1 MLIQPRP
8 DNHVRHEQDAT
19 QLTQRQR
26 SLAATLKQVI
36 AAYAPT
42 DTQSSSERA
51 NFAETVPRAMKAW
64 LEVYALDN
72 EDLSA
77 TEFAAALN
85 DVARD
90 VSDAITPKASVIPR
104 IQEILETGFPTET
117 DTSDCGII
125 TQGPIYAT
133 GLCPHHLLP
142 VAYEIF
148 VGYKP
153 LRGGTVLGLSKL
165 ARVAQTLAQRPVLQE
180 QVASDIADVLHHTV
194 DADRTDLPQ
203 IATQGSAVQ
212 LIGAHSCM
220 SCRGVLS
227 DAKTLSTTLRGMFLH
242 DSAKAEFYQ
251 AIESLRHA
259 NLGDL
264 RDDGDADEDVE
275 DDTDL

>member
-8 DNHVRHEQDAT
+8 DNHVRHEQDAS
-19 QLTQRQR
+19 QLTNRQR

-36 AAYAPT
+36 AAYAPPEE
-42 DTQSSSERA
+42 QSSSERA

-64 LEVYALDN
+64 TEVYNLDD
-72 EDLSA
+72 EQLTPTDYAQELSDLGYS
-77 TEFAAALN
+77 
-85 DVARD
+85 
-90 VSDAITPKASVIPR
+90 VSCNLTPKASIIPR
-104 IQEILETGFPTET
+104 IQEILETGFPTES

-142 VAYEIF
+142 VSYEIF

-153 LRGGTVLGLSKL
+153 LRAGAVLGLSKL

-180 QVASDIADVLHHTV
+180 QVAADIADALHF
-194 DADRTDLPQ
+194 DGNDRADLPQ

-242 DSAKAEFYQ
+242 DSSKAEFYQ

-259 NLGDL
+259 NLEDPL
-264 RDDGDADEDVE
+264 VNDDDEDE
-275 DDTDL
+275 DDTNL